1 MATETLLT
9 VEEYAAL
16 QEPEGVR
23 YELSGGEQCRHRPR
37 L

>member
-1 MATETLLT
+1 MATKTLLT

-23 YELSGGEQCRHRPR
+23 YELSGGN
-37 L
+37 